1 MDVWSL
7 EAVEGG
13 RGGHRVGAHVLEDQ
27 PVAQLQLG
35 QVALLHDAVEA
46 VARWTP
52 DTAGVHF
59 LVRLWL
65 LLASRNTRRLKWF
78 EVLRKKKTKQKKPA
92 RQNLPVLLTLCRV
105 GKQ

>member
-1 MDVWSL
+1 MKRLGEDAEQHVPGVAGHDVVEVRSL

-27 PVAQLQLG
+27 PVAHLQLG

-52 DTAGVHF
+52 DAAGVHF

-65 LLASRNTRRLKWF
+65 LLAVGSAMRLRWLENKKRRN
-78 EVLRKKKTKQKKPA
+78 KQ
-92 RQNLPVLLTLCRV
+92 
-105 GKQ
+105 